1 MADYQMLIDGKWV
14 DSASGQRFESL
25 NPATGEPIGTAPR
38 ANAEDVDR
46 AVKAAK
52 RAFYEVWRFTD
63 ADERGRILLRIAS
76 RIRERAE
83 ELARLHATE
92 SGHCIRKSRVLIE
105 ATARVFEFHAGLADK
120 VRGDTIPVP
129 GDRISFTRLE
139 PLGVTGHIVPWN
151 YPLFVMAR
159 SCAPALALGNT
170 VVVKPSE
177 ETPLVTL
184 ELAKVMQEA
193 GLPDGVFNVVTGYG
207 PEAGAPLASHPDV
220 EGITF
225 TGSVETGKKVAKMA
239 ADHVAKICLELGGKT
254 PIIVFPDADLE
265 QALEAALQGILSRAG
280 QVCIATSRL
289 LVHKS
294 IHDEFVEKLAERMKG
309 VKLGDPLDEETEMG
323 PLISQ
328 RQLDKVVHYVEVGQK
343 EGAKLVI
350 GGKRPDDPELQK
362 GFFYLPTIL
371 DEVRSE
377 MKVAQDEIFGPVLCV
392 ITFED
397 EEEAVKIA
405 NDVRY
410 GLAACIWTRDVKR
423 ALRMARAIEAGA
435 VFINDWVAEYVQ
447 APHGGYKES
456 GILRENGLECIVN
469 YTRVKNT
476 VVNLKERLEENWFDA
491 PL

>member
-1 MADYQMLIDGKWV
+1 MLIDGEWV
-14 DSASGQRFESL
+14 DAASGERFDSL

-38 ANAEDVDR
+38 ARAEDVDK

-52 RAFYEVWRFTD
+52 RAFYEVWQKKD
-63 ADERGRILLRIAS
+63 ADERGRILLKIAS
-76 RIRERAE
+76 LIRENAE
-83 ELARLHATE
+83 RLVEVHTKE
-92 SGHCIRKSRVLIE
+92 SGHCIRKSRDLVE
-105 ATARVFEFHAGLADK
+105 ATARTFEFHAGLADK
-120 VRGDTIPVP
+120 VRGDTIPLP
-129 GDRISFTRLE
+129 GERLSFTRLE

-184 ELAKVMQEA
+184 ELARIMQEA
-193 GLPDGVFNVVTGYG
+193 DLPEGVFNVVTGYG

-225 TGSVETGKKVAKMA
+225 TGSVETGKKVAKMT
-239 ADHVAKICLELGGKT
+239 ADHVAKVCLELGGKT
-254 PIIVFPDADLE
+254 PIIIFPDTDLD
-265 QALEAALQGILSRAG
+265 QAEEATLQGILSRAG

-289 LVHKS
+289 LVHKE
-294 IHDEFVEKLAERMKG
+294 IHDEFVERLAGRMKN
-309 VKLGDPLDEETEMG
+309 VKIGDPLDEQTEMG

-328 RQLDKVVHYVEVGQK
+328 RQLDKVVHYVELGLK
-343 EGAKLVI
+343 EGAKLVV
-350 GGKRPDDPELQK
+350 GGRRPEEPQLQK

-371 DEVRSE
+371 DEVDNR
-377 MKVAQDEIFGPVLCV
+377 MKVAQEEIFGPVLCV
-392 ITFED
+392 ITFET
-397 EEEAVKIA
+397 EEEAVRVA
-405 NDVRY
+405 NEVRY
-410 GLAACIWTRDVKR
+410 GLAASIWTSDIKR
-423 ALRMARAIEAGA
+423 AMRMARDIEAGA
-435 VFINDWVAEYVQ
+435 VFVNDWVAEYVQ
-447 APHGGYKES
+447 APHGGFKES

-476 VVNLKERLEENWFDA
+476 VVNLKERLEENWFEA